1 MDKEREILIKEIE
14 MYLSHITAAHDYFIA
29 YKTLVD
35 AINNDAFNP
44 KVNIAPAFFSV
55 TYNALTDCLLL
66 ELSKLY
72 CDSHVDERTLK
83 KLINKA
89 EANAKLFP
97 TEITYGANVEDGE
110 KYPSSI
116 KTKTVNIHE
125 ELNGIKRELE
135 TLEPIIKKLNLRRDK
150 KIAHNDKKYF
160 LHPEQ
165 LQNESPLLM
174 AELHQLIH
182 FAGKFCNN
190 LLCYLNGG
198 VVGYNSLQTEDLK
211 DLLLKVSI

>member
-1 MDKEREILIKEIE
+1 MDNEKETLIKEIE
-14 MYLSHITAAHDYFIA
+14 MYLRHITMAHNYFIA
-29 YKTLVD
+29 YKSLID
-35 AINNDAFNP
+35 SIDSEAFNN
-44 KVNIAPAFFSV
+44 KINCAPAFFSV
-55 TYNALTDCLLL
+55 TYNALIDCLLL

-72 CDSHVDERTLK
+72 CDSHNDERTLK
-83 KLINKA
+83 KLINKV
-89 EANAKLFP
+89 EAKAKLFP
-97 TEITYGANVEDGE
+97 TEITYGANSEDGE
-110 KYPSSI
+110 KYPNSI

-125 ELNGIKRELE
+125 KLRTIKQELE

-174 AELHQLIH
+174 SELHKLIH
-182 FAGKFCNN
+182 FAGKICNN
-190 LLCYLNGG
+190 LLCYLNGS

-211 DLLLKVSI
+211 ELLLKVLI